1 MHVRCMG
8 RYINERDTEKMIDG
22 KAILGIEFGSTRVK
36 AVLIDESNE
45 ILSIGS
51 YEWENKLENGIWTFH
66 LEEILHGM
74 QACYADLPKNVK
86 LKYGVT
92 ITKLKAIGISGM
104 MHGYMALDRN
114 NQILTPFRTWRNMVT
129 QEAAEILSQAFAF
142 HIPQRWS
149 IAHLY
154 EAVRKNE
161 EHVKKISYLTTLAGY
176 IHLRLTNKKVIG
188 IGEASGM
195 FPIDTENKKYNG
207 RMLLNFDKM
216 IQEYYLPWTISEILP
231 QILLAGQPAGTLT
244 AEGAKLL
251 DPAGNLVAGIPL
263 CPPEGDAGTGMVAT
277 NSVAKRTGNVSAG
290 TSIFGMVVLEKKL
303 TKPYS
308 EIDIVTTPSGDP
320 VAMVHCNNC
329 TSDLNAWVNLFREFA
344 DAWRIR
350 LNQKDLYKFLYEKA
364 LEGEKD
370 GGGLLAYN
378 YLSGEHITH
387 VEEGRPLFIR
397 KPEAELN
404 IANFMRT
411 NLYSSLCTLAI
422 GMEILTKQEHIKL
435 ESIMG
440 HGGFFKTKGV
450 GQMVLASALG
460 IPVTTMETAGEGGAW
475 GIAVL
480 ADYMMNGNNTELEE
494 YLRRNVFYKK
504 KQSIAIPKQDEV
516 VGFEDYLKQ
525 YKANLILEQNAF
537 HKCI

>member
-74 QACYADLPKNVK
+74 QTCYADLQKNVK